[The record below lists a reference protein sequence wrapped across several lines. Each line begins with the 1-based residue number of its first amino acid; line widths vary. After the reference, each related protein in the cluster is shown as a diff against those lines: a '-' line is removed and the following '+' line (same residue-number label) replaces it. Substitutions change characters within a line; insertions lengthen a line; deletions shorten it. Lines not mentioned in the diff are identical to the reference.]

1 MSKAPQGAP
10 ITIERGQIELYRLFD
25 VAQEARLADVERA
38 LRTHPSRTIEGSSA
52 VRLRLV
58 RQRNAV
64 AFSDPPVIARL
75 ADRTI
80 ELEGRE
86 RPVQV
91 YAKVYDFGVMTI
103 LWVVPIET
111 VTTLDALRQL
121 SVALEES
128 SFQDRLGTWM
138 RDDAEVAVEAMRAGL
153 NRTRIDDAVETLT
166 IYTITRFTDPLLTAD
181 AIAAD
186 PALTGLLLGEEVEF
200 SAQLR
205 AETHRAQ
212 FSYSDHDLAVVGFDQ
227 AFVYDR
233 DGTTDVAVL
242 LEFALAQ
249 VLELAYYDR
258 LLDRRLS
265 EMHNRLDGGRAKVDY
280 EQLRRKLLT
289 DHLEITDVLEQV
301 TSAVKVTEDFYYA
314 QIYRAAMR
322 VFRVDE
328 LVDATQRKLD
338 LIYRTYS
345 MLSDEVETRT
355 SRRLEWTVI
364 VLILI
369 EVVLG
374 IVDRIR

>member
-1 MSKAPQGAP
+1 MSGPLA
-10 ITIERGQIELYRLFD
+10 IERGQVELYRLFD
-25 VAQEARLADVERA
+25 VAHEAHLTDVERA
-38 LRTHPSRTIEGSSA
+38 LRTHPNRTIEGASA

-75 ADRTI
+75 ADRTL
-80 ELEGRE
+80 ELEGHE
-86 RPVQV
+86 RSVQV
-91 YAKVYDFGVMTI
+91 YAKAYDFGVMTI
-103 LWVVPIET
+103 LWIVPIEPGT
-111 VTTLDALRQL
+111 SLDSLRLL
-121 SVALEES
+121 SVALEEPAL
-128 SFQDRLGTWM
+128 QDRLGSWM
-138 RDDAEVAVEAMRAGL
+138 RDDADVAVEAMRAGL
-153 NRTRIDDAVETLT
+153 VRPRIDDAVETLT
-166 IYTITRFTDPLLTAD
+166 IYTVTRFTDPAVK
-181 AIAAD
+181 AHEISND

-205 AETHRAQ
+205 AETQKAL
-212 FSYSDHDLAVVGFDQ
+212 FSYSEHDLAVVGFDQ

-265 EMHNRLDGGRAKVDY
+265 EMHDRLDGGRGKVDY
-280 EQLRRKLLT
+280 EELRRKLLS
-289 DHLEITDVLEQV
+289 DHLEITEVLEQV
-301 TSAVKVTEDFYYA
+301 TAAVKVTEDFYYA

-328 LVDATQRKLD
+328 LVEATHRKLD

-374 IVDRIR
+374 IVDRIIR

>member
-1 MSKAPQGAP
+1 M
-10 ITIERGQIELYRLFD
+10 
-25 VAQEARLADVERA
+25 ERA
-38 LRTHPSRTIEGSSA
+38 LRTHPNRTIEGASA

-75 ADRTI
+75 ADRTL
-80 ELEGRE
+80 ELEGHE
-86 RPVQV
+86 RSVQV
-91 YAKVYDFGVMTI
+91 YAKAYDFGVMTI
-103 LWVVPIET
+103 LWIVPIEPGT
-111 VTTLDALRQL
+111 SLDSLRLL
-121 SVALEES
+121 SVALEEPAL
-128 SFQDRLGTWM
+128 QDRLGAWM
-138 RDDAEVAVEAMRAGL
+138 RDDADVAVEAMRAGL
-153 NRTRIDDAVETLT
+153 VRPRIDDAVETLT
-166 IYTITRFTDPLLTAD
+166 IYTVTRFTDPAVK
-181 AIAAD
+181 AHEISND

-205 AETHRAQ
+205 AETQKAL
-212 FSYSDHDLAVVGFDQ
+212 FSYSEHDLAVVGFDQ

-249 VLELAYYDR
+249 VLELAYHDR

-265 EMHNRLDGGRAKVDY
+265 EMHDRLDGGRGKVDY
-280 EQLRRKLLT
+280 EELRRKLLS
-289 DHLEITDVLEQV
+289 DHLEITEVLEQV
-301 TSAVKVTEDFYYA
+301 TAAVKVTEDFYYA

-328 LVDATQRKLD
+328 LVEATHRKLD

-374 IVDRIR
+374 IADRIIR

>member
-1 MSKAPQGAP
+1 MSGPLA
-10 ITIERGQIELYRLFD
+10 IERGQVELYRLFD
-25 VAQEARLADVERA
+25 VAQEARLTDVERA
-38 LRTHPSRTIEGSSA
+38 LRTHPNRTIEGASA

-75 ADRTI
+75 ADRTL
-80 ELEGRE
+80 ELEGHE
-86 RPVQV
+86 RSVQV
-91 YAKVYDFGVMTI
+91 YAKAYDFGVMTI
-103 LWVVPIET
+103 LWIVPIEPGT
-111 VTTLDALRQL
+111 SLDSLRLL
-121 SVALEES
+121 SVALEEPAL
-128 SFQDRLGTWM
+128 QDRLGAWM
-138 RDDAEVAVEAMRAGL
+138 RDDADVAVEAMRAGL
-153 NRTRIDDAVETLT
+153 VRPRIDDAVETLT
-166 IYTITRFTDPLLTAD
+166 IYTVTRFTDPAVK
-181 AIAAD
+181 AHEISND

-205 AETHRAQ
+205 AETQKAL
-212 FSYSDHDLAVVGFDQ
+212 FSYSEHDLAVVGFDQ

-249 VLELAYYDR
+249 VLELAYHDR

-265 EMHNRLDGGRAKVDY
+265 EMHDRLDGGRGKVDY
-280 EQLRRKLLT
+280 EELRRKLLS
-289 DHLEITDVLEQV
+289 DHLEITEVLEQV
-301 TSAVKVTEDFYYA
+301 TAAVKVTEDFYYA

-328 LVDATQRKLD
+328 LVEATHRKLD

-374 IVDRIR
+374 IADRIIR

>member
-1 MSKAPQGAP
+1 MTGPLA
-10 ITIERGQIELYRLFD
+10 IERGQVELYRLFD
-25 VAQEARLADVERA
+25 VAQEARLTDVERA
-38 LRTHPSRTIEGSSA
+38 LRTHPNRTIEGASA

-75 ADRTI
+75 ADRTL
-80 ELEGRE
+80 ELEGHE
-86 RPVQV
+86 RSVQV
-91 YAKVYDFGVMTI
+91 YAKAYDFGVMTI
-103 LWVVPIET
+103 LWIVPIEPGT
-111 VTTLDALRQL
+111 SLDSLRLL
-121 SVALEES
+121 SVALEEPAL
-128 SFQDRLGTWM
+128 QDRLGAWM
-138 RDDAEVAVEAMRAGL
+138 RDDADVAVEAMRAGL
-153 NRTRIDDAVETLT
+153 VRPRIDDAVETLT
-166 IYTITRFTDPLLTAD
+166 IYTVTRFTDPAVK
-181 AIAAD
+181 AHEISND

-205 AETHRAQ
+205 AETQKAL
-212 FSYSDHDLAVVGFDQ
+212 FSYSEHDLAVVGFDQ

-249 VLELAYYDR
+249 VLELAYHDR

-265 EMHNRLDGGRAKVDY
+265 EMHDRLDGGRGKVDY
-280 EQLRRKLLT
+280 EELRRKLLS
-289 DHLEITDVLEQV
+289 DHLEITEVLEQV
-301 TSAVKVTEDFYYA
+301 TAAVKVTEDFYYA

-328 LVDATQRKLD
+328 LVEATHRKLD

-374 IVDRIR
+374 IADRIIR

>member
-1 MSKAPQGAP
+1 MSGPLA
-10 ITIERGQIELYRLFD
+10 IERGQVELYRLFD
-25 VAQEARLADVERA
+25 VAQEARLTDVERA
-38 LRTHPSRTIEGSSA
+38 LRTHPNRTIEGASA

-75 ADRTI
+75 ADRTL
-80 ELEGRE
+80 ELEGHE
-86 RPVQV
+86 RSVQV
-91 YAKVYDFGVMTI
+91 YAKAYDFGVMTI
-103 LWVVPIET
+103 LWIVPIEPGT
-111 VTTLDALRQL
+111 SLDSLRLL
-121 SVALEES
+121 SVALEEPAL
-128 SFQDRLGTWM
+128 QDRLGTWM
-138 RDDAEVAVEAMRAGL
+138 RDDADVAVEAMRAGL
-153 NRTRIDDAVETLT
+153 VRPRIDEAVETLT
-166 IYTITRFTDPLLTAD
+166 IYTVTRFTDPAVK
-181 AIAAD
+181 AHEISND

-205 AETHRAQ
+205 AETQKAL
-212 FSYSDHDLAVVGFDQ
+212 FSYSEHDLAVVGFDQ

-265 EMHNRLDGGRAKVDY
+265 EMHDRLDGGRGKVDY
-280 EQLRRKLLT
+280 EELRRKLLS
-289 DHLEITDVLEQV
+289 DHLEITEVLEQV
-301 TSAVKVTEDFYYA
+301 TAAVKVTEDFYYA

-328 LVDATQRKLD
+328 LVEATHRKLD

-374 IVDRIR
+374 IADRIIR

>member
-1 MSKAPQGAP
+1 MTGPLA
-10 ITIERGQIELYRLFD
+10 IERGQVELYRLFD
-25 VAQEARLADVERA
+25 VAQEARLTDVERA
-38 LRTHPSRTIEGSSA
+38 LRTHPNRTIEGATA

-75 ADRTI
+75 ADRTL
-80 ELEGRE
+80 ELEGHE
-86 RPVQV
+86 RSVQV
-91 YAKVYDFGVMTI
+91 YAKAYDFGVMTI
-103 LWVVPIET
+103 LWIVPIEPGT
-111 VTTLDALRQL
+111 SLDSLRLL
-121 SVALEES
+121 SVALEEPAL
-128 SFQDRLGTWM
+128 QDRLGAWM
-138 RDDAEVAVEAMRAGL
+138 RDDADVAVEAMRAGL
-153 NRTRIDDAVETLT
+153 VRPRIDDAVETLT
-166 IYTITRFTDPLLTAD
+166 IYTVTRFTDPAVK
-181 AIAAD
+181 AHEISND

-205 AETHRAQ
+205 AETQKAL
-212 FSYSDHDLAVVGFDQ
+212 FSYSEHDLAVVGFDQ

-249 VLELAYYDR
+249 VLELAYHDR

-265 EMHNRLDGGRAKVDY
+265 EMHDRLDGGRGKVDY
-280 EQLRRKLLT
+280 EELRRKLLS
-289 DHLEITDVLEQV
+289 DHLEITEVLEQV
-301 TSAVKVTEDFYYA
+301 TAAVKVTEDFYYA

-328 LVDATQRKLD
+328 LVEATHRKLD

-374 IVDRIR
+374 IADRIIR